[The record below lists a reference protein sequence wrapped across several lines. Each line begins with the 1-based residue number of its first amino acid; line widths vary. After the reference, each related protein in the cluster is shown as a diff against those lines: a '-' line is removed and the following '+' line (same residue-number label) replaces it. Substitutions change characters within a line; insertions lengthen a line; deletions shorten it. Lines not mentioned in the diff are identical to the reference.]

1 MNQLKIAS
9 ALFLILSTGGAAQER
24 ADTSS
29 LTARLGVDTVAVER
43 VIRTPRTVDAEIVV
57 RVPRTSMQRHR
68 AELDSRGMLSR
79 LEVTIVDPATGA
91 TRRNTVYTRAGDS
104 LRIEDAQGQQ
114 RTTRTVAAVDQVLPF
129 IDLVHWPFDIALRR
143 LKSSGAGNIDAPML
157 GGSRVSAFPLAITG
171 DSGTITHPT
180 RGTMR
185 LTLEPDGSIRTLD
198 AGATTRAL
206 IVTRD
211 RHADI
216 ALLAKDYALR
226 DAAGKGIGEL
236 SGRGADT
243 ASVLGATITLD
254 YGTPSKRGRAIWG
267 SLVEYGKLWRTGAN
281 RATHFSTDRPLRFG
295 SLDVPAGDYT
305 LYSIPAADG
314 GVLIINRQT
323 GQNGQQYDEK
333 QDLGRV
339 KLTARPLAQPVEV
352 FTISAREDGGQGVL
366 ALQWDR
372 TEMVAE
378 FRVGR

>member
-9 ALFLILSTGGAAQER
+9 ALLLILSTGAAAQEQ

-91 TRRNTVYTRAGDS
+91 TRRSTVYSRAGDS
-104 LRIEDAQGQQ
+104 LRIEDSQGQQ
-114 RTTRTVAAVDQVLPF
+114 RTTRTVAAVDGVLPF
-129 IDLVHWPFDIALRR
+129 IDLVHWPFDVALRR
-143 LKSSGAGNIDAPML
+143 LKSSGAGKTDAPML
-157 GGSRVSAFPLAITG
+157 GGSRVSAFPLAING

-185 LTLEPDGSIRTLD
+185 ITLEPDGSIRTLD

-216 ALLAKDYALR
+216 AFLARDYALR

-254 YGTPSKRGRAIWG
+254 YGTPSKRGRQIWG

-281 RATHFSTDRPLRFG
+281 RATHFSTDRPLRLG

-314 GVLIINRQT
+314 GTLIINRQT
-323 GQNGQQYDEK
+323 GQNGQQYDEN

-352 FTISAREDGGQGVL
+352 FTITAREEGGRGLL

-372 TEMVAE
+372 TEMVVE
-378 FRVGR
+378 FRVVR

>member
-9 ALFLILSTGGAAQER
+9 ALLLILSTGTAAQEQ

-91 TRRNTVYTRAGDS
+91 TRRSTVYSRAGDS
-104 LRIEDAQGQQ
+104 LRIEDSQGQQ
-114 RTTRTVAAVDQVLPF
+114 RTTRTVAAVDGVLPF
-129 IDLVHWPFDIALRR
+129 IDLVHWPFDVALRR
-143 LKSSGAGNIDAPML
+143 LKSSGARKTDAPML
-157 GGSRVSAFPLAITG
+157 GGSRVSAFPLAING

-185 LTLEPDGSIRTLD
+185 ITLEPDGSIRTLD

-216 ALLAKDYALR
+216 AFLARDYALR

-254 YGTPSKRGRAIWG
+254 YGTPSKRGRQIWG

-281 RATHFSTDRPLRFG
+281 RATHFSTDRPLRLG

-305 LYSIPAADG
+305 LYSIPAAHG
-314 GVLIINRQT
+314 GTLIINRQT
-323 GQNGQQYDEK
+323 GQNGQQYDEN

-352 FTISAREDGGQGVL
+352 FTISAREEGGRGLL
-366 ALQWDR
+366 ALRWDR
-372 TEMVAE
+372 TEMVVE
-378 FRVGR
+378 FRVVR